1 MSNVVKNIENMIT
14 DFWVNFFKTLLW
26 FLDKNYQSLC
36 VSIIHYTIFII
47 GIYMFFFVYRP
58 GSIYRCLFF
67 IFFSLSTIA
76 YFVFNSCILTSIELK
91 LSSEKN
97 IVQNFIGRYF
107 GHGIEGNFSSKI
119 VLITGTLITGS
130 TLLKDYFSET
140 NKDILDETIPKE

>member
-1 MSNVVKNIENMIT
+1 MSNVVKNIEDMIM

-36 VSIIHYTIFII
+36 VSIIHYIIFII
-47 GIYMFFFVYRP
+47 GIYMFFFVYKP
-58 GSIYRCLFF
+58 GSIYRYLFF
-67 IFFSLSTIA
+67 IFVFLSTIA
-76 YFVFNSCILTSIELK
+76 YFVFNSCLLTSIELK
-91 LSSEKN
+91 ISSEKN
-97 IVQNFIGRYF
+97 IIQNFIGNRI
-107 GHGIEGNFSSKI
+107 GHSTKGNFSSKI